1 MKSNAELK
9 EIDIKDCTRYYFDDI
24 IKIVDFYFDNFLFI
38 DNSHG
43 NILIYDISYKT
54 LIGAK
59 SLSIRFNKV
68 DGYIM

>member
-9 EIDIKDCTRYYFDDI
+9 EIDIKNCMRYYFDGI
-24 IKIVDFYFDNFLFI
+24 IKIVDFYFDNFLLD
-38 DNSHG
+38 DNSHR
-43 NILIYDISYKT
+43 NILIYDILYKT

-68 DGYIM
+68 DGFIM